1 MRTRVLRVVLIAAV
15 LSGVVVGFLLFRSG
29 SAENP
34 LHPQTRIEQALGG
47 FVADRFGAR
56 YVGRCLREFPRD
68 GEIPQGMCS
77 GRLSGTGDQVAYRLG
92 YPFSQWI
99 GEATFVRDVS
109 GSWHVASFEKYPP
122 LGS

>member
-1 MRTRVLRVVLIAAV
+1 MRTRGLRVVLIAAV
-15 LSGVVVGFLLFRSG
+15 LPGVVVGFLLLRSDG
-29 SAENP
+29 DENP
-34 LHPQTRIEQALGG
+34 PHPQTTIEQALGG

-56 YVGRCLREFPRD
+56 YIGRCLREFPRD

-77 GRLSGTGDQVAYRLG
+77 GRLSGTGDQFVYRVG

-99 GEATFVRDVS
+99 GEATFVRAVS

>member
-1 MRTRVLRVVLIAAV
+1 MLIAAV
-15 LSGVVVGFLLFRSG
+15 LSGVVVGFLLLRPG
-29 SAENP
+29 GAKNP
-34 LHPQTRIEQALGG
+34 PHPQTTIEQALAG

-56 YVGRCLREFPRD
+56 YVGRCLREFPKD

-77 GRLSGTGDQVAYRLG
+77 GRFSGTGDQVVHRVG

-109 GSWHVASFEKYPP
+109 GSWHVASFEKYPS